1 MANKRDIVDP
11 AVVAAINKVLAARMG
26 RYGFTSARVEP
37 GLDHDG
43 DEVLFIEAV
52 YPYSEIPLTKGA
64 TYGLGSE
71 VRRALEDLGES
82 RFPHIRHRFD
92 QRQRTAN
99 SA

>member
-52 YPYSEIPLTKGA
+52 YPYSDTPVAANA
-64 TYGLGSE
+64 TVGLVSE
-71 VRRALEDLGES
+71 VRRAIEEIGET
-82 RFPHIRHRFD
+82 RFPHIDHCFD
-92 QRQRTAN
+92 ERQKTVK